1 MATSLVVEYE
11 KDLNEHSDEAEMF
24 LDKTMEEILEL
35 GYSKEKAIVLKNSA
49 INKRYKRV
57 N

>member
-35 GYSKEKAIVLKNSA
+35 GYSKEKAIVLK
-49 INKRYKRV
+49 KLCH
-57 N
+57 